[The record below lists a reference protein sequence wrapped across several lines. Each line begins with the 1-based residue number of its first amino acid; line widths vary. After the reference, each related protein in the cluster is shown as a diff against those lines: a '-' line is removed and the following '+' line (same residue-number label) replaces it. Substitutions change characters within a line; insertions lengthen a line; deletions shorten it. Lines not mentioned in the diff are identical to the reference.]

1 MIYFLCFEWGRYE
14 GYYSNHKISR
24 RFICVLI
31 DGVNEM
37 VNHGKKIIT
46 EGRFLGALLAPFAA
60 WLEQTEIF
68 LAIKG
73 TCGRRVTR
81 GEKGYYNNMGKI
93 F

>member
-1 MIYFLCFEWGRYE
+1 ME
-14 GYYSNHKISR
+14 
-24 RFICVLI
+24 
-31 DGVNEM
+31 
-37 VNHGKKIIT
+37 KKKKIT

-73 TCGRRVTR
+73 TCGRRATR
-81 GEKGYYNNMGKI
+81 EEEGYYNNMGKI